1 MAVPTEEEKLAFAG
15 IWSLVL
21 DELSHRISIPTFQ
34 LWMETTKLAY
44 LDANTAVVVTDRD
57 FKRDIIEAKYFS
69 TLCEI
74 LESIIG
80 YSVTMYL
87 LSSERGEPD
96 LSTFTEPSDMTEVTE
111 VIPGDSVHPEQVLV
125 RQVKREPIQAT
136 PIHPNSDYTFDNYIV
151 GESNKFAQAASY
163 AVAKDPGNSY
173 NPLFIYGESGLGKTH
188 LLYSIM
194 NEILRRFPDLSLL
207 YVKGEEFT
215 NELVDC
221 LRQKTPSAFRQK
233 YRSVDVLLID
243 DIQFIANKDGIQ
255 EEFFHTFNA
264 LYEDHKQ
271 IILAADRPPR
281 DMTQLEARLRTRFEW
296 GLLADIQPPGYEL
309 RVAILKNK
317 AGSVGLNLPKEI
329 LAYLAG
335 NLRSNIRQLEGAI
348 KKIAAKAFIS
358 GSAPTLQM
366 AKDCVAELM
375 GNNDPPSVK
384 AEKIIAR
391 VAEKYGVTPADI
403 RSRKRSGDIA
413 MARHVCIYLIKRSTD
428 LTFKMV
434 GKLFDRDHST
444 AVSSYAVVEAE
455 IKAHPELEAELLEL
469 LKN

>member
-358 GSAPTLQM
+358 GLRAHAANGEGLRRGADGQQRSALGEGGKDHRPGRRKIRRDARGHPQPEALRRHCHGAPRLHLSHQTLHRSHLQN
-366 AKDCVAELM
+366 
-375 GNNDPPSVK
+375 GRK
-384 AEKIIAR
+384 AVR
-391 VAEKYGVTPADI
+391 PGPLHCRLLLRCG
-403 RSRKRSGDIA
+403 RSRDQGAPGAGSRAS
-413 MARHVCIYLIKRSTD
+413 
-428 LTFKMV
+428 
-434 GKLFDRDHST
+434 
-444 AVSSYAVVEAE
+444 
-455 IKAHPELEAELLEL
+455 
-469 LKN
+469 